1 MSVKPSIKL
10 VAVGDGAVGKTCLLI
25 VYTTNKFPTD
35 YIPTVFDN
43 MSVEINVNKKD
54 WEIDLFDTAGQEQ
67 YERLRPMSYP
77 NTNVFLVCFSVMNRD
92 SFQNVKHVWKP
103 ELNQH
108 ASGVPIMLVGT
119 KADLRDDAGAVAEL
133 EGKSQTPVTE
143 AEAKELQ
150 KQIGAVTYV
159 ECSAKT
165 GQGVK
170 DVFQECISTGMKH
183 KLGPDA
189 GGNDASGEKDA
200 SGCGCV
206 LL

>member
-43 MSVEINVNKKD
+43 LSVEINVNKKD
-54 WEIDLFDTAGQEQ
+54 WEIDLYDTAGQEQ

-77 NTNVFLVCFSVMNRD
+77 NTNVFLVCFSVVNRD
-92 SFQNVKHVWKP
+92 SFQNVKDVWKI
-103 ELNQH
+103 ELDKH

-119 KADLRDDAGAVAEL
+119 KVDLRDDANMVQEL
-133 EGKSQTPVTE
+133 EGKSQSPVTE

-150 KQIGAVTYV
+150 KQIVLWHTWSALQRPAWVSRT
-159 ECSAKT
+159 CSR
-165 GQGVK
+165 
-170 DVFQECISTGMKH
+170 
-183 KLGPDA
+183 
-189 GGNDASGEKDA
+189 NASQRE
-200 SGCGCV
+200 
-206 LL
+206 